1 MRKFTTE
8 LRELFGRI
16 DLLTLNRFNQK
27 QKLATQLYSSKSDR
41 RHENNGERW
50 FHTLPETGEGHLAIS
65 LYQFELERAKA
76 IVVA

>member
-8 LRELFGRI
+8 LSELFERI
-16 DLLTLNRFNQK
+16 ALLTLRRYNQK
-27 QKLATQLYSSKSDR
+27 QKLATRLVSSKTDR

-50 FHTLPETGEGHLAIS
+50 FHSLPETGEGHLAIS

-76 IVVA
+76 IAVA

>member
-1 MRKFTTE
+1 MRKITTQI
-8 LRELFGRI
+8 RELYA
-16 DLLTLNRFNQK
+16 
-27 QKLATQLYSSKSDR
+27 KLALFINTGIIKKRKLSTRLVSANTDR

-50 FHTLPETGEGHLAIS
+50 FHSLPETGEGHLASS